1 MKNKI
6 YELLRKNV
14 VRMAT
19 GKLGKVEIL
28 DDEIIC
34 YVDGKKLKKKEKYL
48 HRYNLIFKMVN
59 PTKEIYKIYNLQKPV
74 HYIVKDIDFDMEV
87 NIMASTRN
95 CHVTFEN
102 CTFTT
107 LVRIDFAD
115 HLTFKN
121 NKYKACT
128 YKNYLSLIPEGHFY
142 ISTGESQNNTIEFIN
157 DTIDVPDLQ
166 YIPIIKAPRGSK
178 INNIKKANVEMWL
191 YAKNIIMTNMN
202 VIKAE
207 SMDLR
212 TDNLIIN
219 NSNIDSKELSVYAKD
234 IMANNSAINTDIA
247 DINSEKDNAISQIQ
261 NININYNHLYVDG
274 IEVNKNEK
282 NIDNQSL
289 KLQQQRLELINTL
302 NKIERTCKETI
313 ADEIKKQPITRV
325 LKK

>member
-1 MKNKI
+1 MNNKI
-6 YELLRKNV
+6 YEILRKHV
-14 VRMAT
+14 AKMAT

-28 DDEIIC
+28 DDELVC

-59 PTKEIYKIYNLQKPV
+59 PIKEIYKIYNLQKPV
-74 HYIVKDIDFDMEV
+74 HYIVKDINFDMEV
-87 NIMASTRN
+87 NIMASMRK

-128 YKNYLSLIPEGHFY
+128 YKDYRSIIPGGHFY
-142 ISTGESQNNTIEFIN
+142 ISTGESQNNKIEFIN
-157 DTIDVPDLQ
+157 DTIEVPDLK
-166 YIPIIKAPRGSK
+166 YIPVIKAPDNIK
-178 INNIKKANVEMWL
+178 TNYIKKANIKIWL
-191 YAKNIIMTNMN
+191 YAKNITMTNVNLIN
-202 VIKAE
+202 VE

-212 TDNLIIN
+212 ADNLIMN
-219 NSNIDSKELSVYAKD
+219 DTNIDSKELSIYVKD
-234 IMANNSAINTDIA
+234 ITANNSTIKTDIA
-247 DINSEKDNAISQIQ
+247 DINSETDNAISQIQ

-289 KLQQQRLELINTL
+289 KLQKQRLELINSL
-302 NKIERTCKETI
+302 KKIERTCEKEI
-313 ADEIKKQPITRV
+313 SEEIKRQPLTKV

>member
-1 MKNKI
+1 
-6 YELLRKNV
+6 
-14 VRMAT
+14 MAT

-28 DDEIIC
+28 DDEIVC

-59 PTKEIYKIYNLQKPV
+59 PIKEIYKIYNLQKPV
-74 HYIVKDIDFDMEV
+74 HYIVKDINFDMEV
-87 NIMASTRN
+87 NIMASMRK

-128 YKNYLSLIPEGHFY
+128 YKDYRSIIPGGHFY
-142 ISTGESQNNTIEFIN
+142 ISTGESQNNKIEFIN
-157 DTIDVPDLQ
+157 DTIEVPDLK
-166 YIPIIKAPRGSK
+166 YIPVIKAPDNIK
-178 INNIKKANVEMWL
+178 TNYIKKANIKIWL
-191 YAKNIIMTNMN
+191 YAKNITMTNVNLIN
-202 VIKAE
+202 VE

-212 TDNLIIN
+212 ADNLIMN
-219 NSNIDSKELSVYAKD
+219 DTNIDSKELSIYVKD
-234 IMANNSAINTDIA
+234 ITANNSTIKTDIA
-247 DINSEKDNAISQIQ
+247 DINSETDNAISQIQ

-289 KLQQQRLELINTL
+289 KLQKQRLELINSL
-302 NKIERTCKETI
+302 KKIERTCEKEI
-313 ADEIKKQPITRV
+313 SEEIKRQPLTKV